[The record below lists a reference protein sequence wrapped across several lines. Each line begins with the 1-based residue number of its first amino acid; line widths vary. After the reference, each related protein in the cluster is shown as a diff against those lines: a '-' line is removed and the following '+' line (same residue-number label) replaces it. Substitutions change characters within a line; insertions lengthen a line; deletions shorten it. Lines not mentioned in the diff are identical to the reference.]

1 MEILKFS
8 LVKPNIVK
16 TSVTSTFVPVNR
28 AGTGSPEQAGRE
40 RPGLRPAC
48 VRPVTGGRRAGYRA
62 PCCLSVIAASAAMLA
77 ASALPA
83 FATTHTSTHK
93 LAFPSH
99 SGISAWGNY
108 KKTSKGIYV
117 NVCAK
122 DTKSAFAVAAVVV
135 ATNSSG
141 SRSSNLGAVAMGH
154 NQTQCRFGTI
164 PYSSHLKT
172 YVIGYTSHGTIAFKT
187 SLKKIF

>member
-1 MEILKFS
+1 M
-8 LVKPNIVK
+8 
-16 TSVTSTFVPVNR
+16 
-28 AGTGSPEQAGRE
+28 
-40 RPGLRPAC
+40 LR
-48 VRPVTGGRRAGYRA
+48 R
-62 PCCLSVIAASAAMLA
+62 LSVIAASAAMLA

-83 FATTHTSTHK
+83 FATTHSSTTSSSSTHK

-122 DTKSAFAVAAVVV
+122 DTGHAFAVGAVVV

-141 SRSSNLGAVAMGH
+141 TRSANLGAVAMGH
-154 NQTQCRFGTI
+154 NTTQCRFGTI
-164 PYSSHLKT
+164 RYSAHLKT

>member
-1 MEILKFS
+1 M
-8 LVKPNIVK
+8 
-16 TSVTSTFVPVNR
+16 
-28 AGTGSPEQAGRE
+28 
-40 RPGLRPAC
+40 LR
-48 VRPVTGGRRAGYRA
+48 R
-62 PCCLSVIAASAAMLA
+62 LSVIAASAVMLA

-83 FATTHTSTHK
+83 FATTHPTTHTSTHK

-99 SGISAWGNY
+99 SGISSWGTY

-117 NVCAK
+117 NACVK
-122 DTKSAFAVAAVVV
+122 ETGHAFAVGAVVV

-154 NQTQCRFGTI
+154 NNTQCRFGTI
-164 PYSSHLKT
+164 PFSSHLKT

>member
-1 MEILKFS
+1 M
-8 LVKPNIVK
+8 
-16 TSVTSTFVPVNR
+16 
-28 AGTGSPEQAGRE
+28 
-40 RPGLRPAC
+40 LR
-48 VRPVTGGRRAGYRA
+48 R
-62 PCCLSVIAASAAMLA
+62 LSVIAASAAMLA

-83 FATTHTSTHK
+83 FATTSIAHSSTHK
-93 LAFPSH
+93 LSFPGH
-99 SGISAWGNY
+99 SGIQAWGNY

-122 DTKSAFAVAAVVV
+122 DTKSQFAVGAVIV

-141 SRSSNLGAVAMGH
+141 SHSSNLGAVAMGH
-154 NQTQCRFGTI
+154 NNTQCRYGTI

-187 SLKKIF
+187 STKKIF

>member
-1 MEILKFS
+1 M
-8 LVKPNIVK
+8 
-16 TSVTSTFVPVNR
+16 
-28 AGTGSPEQAGRE
+28 
-40 RPGLRPAC
+40 LR
-48 VRPVTGGRRAGYRA
+48 R
-62 PCCLSVIAASAAMLA
+62 LSVIAASAAMLA

-83 FATTHTSTHK
+83 FATTSTSTSTSTHK

-117 NVCAK
+117 NVYAK
-122 DTKSAFAVAAVVV
+122 ETGHAFAVGAVVV

-187 SLKKIF
+187 SLKTLF

>member
-1 MEILKFS
+1 M
-8 LVKPNIVK
+8 
-16 TSVTSTFVPVNR
+16 
-28 AGTGSPEQAGRE
+28 
-40 RPGLRPAC
+40 LR
-48 VRPVTGGRRAGYRA
+48 R
-62 PCCLSVIAASAAMLA
+62 LSVIAASAAMLA

-83 FATTHTSTHK
+83 FATTSTTTSTSTHK

-122 DTKSAFAVAAVVV
+122 DTGSAFAVGAVVV

-141 SRSSNLGAVAMGH
+141 TRSSNLGAVAMGH
-154 NQTQCRFGTI
+154 NHTQCRFGTI
-164 PYSSHLKT
+164 RYSSHLKT

-187 SLKKIF
+187 GYKKIF

>member
-1 MEILKFS
+1 M
-8 LVKPNIVK
+8 
-16 TSVTSTFVPVNR
+16 
-28 AGTGSPEQAGRE
+28 
-40 RPGLRPAC
+40 LR
-48 VRPVTGGRRAGYRA
+48 R
-62 PCCLSVIAASAAMLA
+62 LSVIAASAAMLA
-77 ASALPA
+77 LSALPA
-83 FATTHTSTHK
+83 AAAAHSSTPK

-99 SGISAWGNY
+99 GGISAWGTY

-122 DTKSAFAVAAVVV
+122 DTGSAFAVGAVVV

-141 SRSSNLGAVAMGH
+141 SHSGNLGAVAMGH

-172 YVIGYTSHGTIAFKT
+172 YLISYNSNGTIGYKSGY
-187 SLKKIF
+187 KKIF

>member
-1 MEILKFS
+1 M
-8 LVKPNIVK
+8 
-16 TSVTSTFVPVNR
+16 
-28 AGTGSPEQAGRE
+28 
-40 RPGLRPAC
+40 LR
-48 VRPVTGGRRAGYRA
+48 R
-62 PCCLSVIAASAAMLA
+62 LSVIAAAAAMLVL
-77 ASALPA
+77 SALPA
-83 FATTHTSTHK
+83 FAGTHSTSTHR

-122 DTKSAFAVAAVVV
+122 DTGSAFAVGAVVV

-141 SRSSNLGAVAMGH
+141 TRSRNLGAVAIGH

-172 YVIGYTSHGTIAFKT
+172 YVIGYTSHGTVAFKT
-187 SLKKIF
+187 GLKKIF